1 MKPHTLL
8 FQSLL
13 FSLLSTFAIEGAAES
28 KIYKWV
34 DENGKVHYSDK
45 PIENNA
51 KELKVNSKISKDRQL
66 KAQADARKLINQQ
79 YKRIFTQLETEREEK
94 QNAQGQAARQKK
106 LIETCRQA
114 RKQLEQL
121 QMPVRIYKPGKN
133 GEVVFLSDEERKS
146 EQNKLVQG
154 INKHCSDQK

>member
-1 MKPHTLL
+1 MKPSNLL
-8 FQSLL
+8 FYSILFLFLSSL
-13 FSLLSTFAIEGAAES
+13 SLVANAG

-45 PIENNA
+45 PIKEGA
-51 KELKVNSKISKDRQL
+51 KELKVKSEISKERQQ

-79 YKRIFTQLETEREEK
+79 YKRIFTQLETEQEEK
-94 QNAQGQAARQKK
+94 RNTQQQAAHRQK
-106 LIETCRQA
+106 LIATCNQA

-133 GEVVFLSDEERKS
+133 GEIEFLSDEERKV
-146 EQNKLVQG
+146 EQTKLKQG
-154 INKHCSDQK
+154 MNKHCSNLD